1 MQSWDTFGVSP
12 APFNFFGKP
21 KSTSL
26 LGGFV
31 AMTIKFVTTTFL
43 LLKLNEMIYFSQ
55 PYVSQ
60 ITIQGT
66 PKELNTVYGE
76 KQLGNTTFAI

>member
-1 MQSWDTFGVSP
+1 
-12 APFNFFGKP
+12 
-21 KSTSL
+21 
-26 LGGFV
+26 
-31 AMTIKFVTTTFL
+31 MTIKFVTTTFL